1 MVTGWRRFVTRGR
14 GLTASAVSYGATF
27 TCKARTTMTQ
37 TLINSQQA
45 DGIAWITLDRAEK
58 KNALS
63 NSLLDQLNVALD
75 AAIAS
80 QSIRAIVLSGAGNCF
95 CAGRDTSEFGRDASL
110 QDGSL
115 DVNQAGFLKAL
126 STLSD
131 CAKPTIA
138 MVHGFAFGGG
148 QAMTL
153 ACDFV
158 VAERYARF
166 GNVEMAHG
174 FPAAMN
180 IALLAK
186 HLGRRI
192 GLEIAVSGDVYSA
205 ERYYELGLVNRLAEA
220 GTLRETTDTFATM
233 LASRA
238 QWAVART
245 KTSFR
250 VAEDLTLSS
259 GLHMG
264 GQLNQLL
271 MLMSQT
277 QPVHAGVHK
286 AKKD

>member
-1 MVTGWRRFVTRGR
+1 
-14 GLTASAVSYGATF
+14 
-27 TCKARTTMTQ
+27 MTQ
-37 TLINSQQA
+37 TLISSHQA

-63 NSLLDQLNVALD
+63 NSLLDQLNAVLAD
-75 AAIAS
+75 AIAS
-80 QSIRAIVLSGAGNCF
+80 ESVRVIVLSGAGSCF
-95 CAGRDTSEFGRDASL
+95 CAGRDTSEFGRDAAL
-110 QDGSL
+110 QDSSL
-115 DVNQAGFLKAL
+115 EVNQAGFLSAL

-138 MVHGFAFGGG
+138 MVRGFAFGGG

-158 VAERYARF
+158 VAERDARF

-205 ERYYELGLVNRLAEA
+205 ERYYELGLVNRLAEP
-220 GTLRETTDTFATM
+220 GTLQETTATFATM
-233 LASRA
+233 LAARA
-238 QWAVART
+238 PWAVSRT

-250 VAEDLTLSS
+250 VAEDLTLAS

-277 QPVHAGVHK
+277 QPVHTGADK

>member
-1 MVTGWRRFVTRGR
+1 
-14 GLTASAVSYGATF
+14 
-27 TCKARTTMTQ
+27 MTQ
-37 TLINSQQA
+37 TLTSTRK
-45 DGIAWITLDRAEK
+45 DEGIAWITLERAEK

-63 NSLLDQLNVALD
+63 NALLDELNAALD
-75 AAIAS
+75 DAIDDEAT
-80 QSIRAIVLSGAGNCF
+80 RVVVLSGAGACF
-95 CAGRDTSEFGRDASL
+95 SAGRDTGEFSREAAL

-115 DVNQAGFLKAL
+115 DANQAGFLQAL
-126 STLSD
+126 RTLNDSP
-131 CAKPTIA
+131 KPSIA

-158 VAERYARF
+158 VAERGARF

-192 GLEIAVSGDVYSA
+192 GLEIAVSGEVYSA
-205 ERYYELGLVNRLAEA
+205 ERYYELGLVNRLAEPGA
-220 GTLRETTDTFATM
+220 LAETTQAFASM

-238 QWAVART
+238 PWAVART
-245 KTSFR
+245 KTTFR
-250 VAEDLTLSS
+250 VAEDLALSS

-264 GQLNQLL
+264 NQLNQLL

-277 QPVHAGVHK
+277 QPVHTGVAKAGK
-286 AKKD
+286 SGGE